1 MSAIT
6 KKDINDLETRLVT
19 KIDEQGDLF
28 SRELHIQGDLFR
40 KELEEQ
46 GDRFDKK
53 LEEQGDRFDK
63 KMEEQSTRFDKK
75 MQEQSDRFDKK
86 MEEQSTVLR
95 SEIKNSTD
103 SVLEVIAQMAE
114 TTHKQLSGIR
124 DELDEIR
131 IDLGMMKRE
140 LNNLNSDI
148 DKAFKNKSITEEET
162 VALIAGQKRLERWI
176 EQIAQETGVK
186 LAV

>member
-1 MSAIT
+1 
-6 KKDINDLETRLVT
+6 
-19 KIDEQGDLF
+19 
-28 SRELHIQGDLFR
+28 
-40 KELEEQ
+40 
-46 GDRFDKK
+46 
-53 LEEQGDRFDK
+53 
-63 KMEEQSTRFDKK
+63 
-75 MQEQSDRFDKK
+75 
-86 MEEQSTVLR
+86 
-95 SEIKNSTD
+95 
-103 SVLEVIAQMAE
+103 IAQMAE

>member
-1 MSAIT
+1 
-6 KKDINDLETRLVT
+6 
-19 KIDEQGDLF
+19 
-28 SRELHIQGDLFR
+28 
-40 KELEEQ
+40 
-46 GDRFDKK
+46 
-53 LEEQGDRFDK
+53 
-63 KMEEQSTRFDKK
+63 
-75 MQEQSDRFDKK
+75 
-86 MEEQSTVLR
+86 
-95 SEIKNSTD
+95 
-103 SVLEVIAQMAE
+103 MAE

>member
-6 KKDINDLETRLVT
+6 KKDLSNLETRLVT
-19 KIDEQGDLF
+19 KIDE
-28 SRELHIQGDLFR
+28 
-40 KELEEQ
+40 
-46 GDRFDKK
+46 
-53 LEEQGDRFDK
+53 
-63 KMEEQSTRFDKK
+63 
-75 MQEQSDRFDKK
+75 
-86 MEEQSTVLR
+86 
-95 SEIKNSTD
+95 NSTQLRQEFKESTN

>member
-53 LEEQGDRFDK
+53 IEEQGDRLHK
-63 KMEEQSTRFDKK
+63 ELEAQSTL
-75 MQEQSDRFDKK
+75 
-86 MEEQSTVLR
+86 LR
-95 SEIKNSTD
+95 SEIKEATD